1 MHSYPD
7 WRESRSVWGIGVLG
21 SLFVKIKAS
30 DGTEGYATGF
40 GGPPAC
46 WLIEEH
52 FKRFVIGADPRDT
65 NMIWDQMFKSSMFY
79 GRKGSSQFYKIS
91 RGRS

>member
-1 MHSYPD
+1 MSKFEEYRHS
-7 WRESRSVWGIGVLG
+7 RLSWGIGVLG

-52 FKRFVIGADPRDT
+52 LKRFLIGKDPRDT
-65 NMIWDQMFKSSMFY
+65 NLIWDQVSVCVLSVSP
-79 GRKGSSQFYKIS
+79 R
-91 RGRS
+91 RSPAVYITTH